1 MSQEAVGILDPS
13 PAGISDQDR
22 RWALLRWL
30 SVKLG
35 DAPHGATLEA
45 AERFEEFLAERA
57 AGRKRS
63 REVPSKVGHSKI
75 GQAKID
81 QPKVDQP
88 KIDQPKVAHP
98 KIDQPKI
105 DQPKLE
111 MTKTP
116 ARRIVF
122 SAADAELAF
131 EELGAAMLRK
141 PNRISRNP
149 SRWLKP

>member
-63 REVPSKVGHSKI
+63 REVPSKVG
-75 GQAKID
+75 Q
-81 QPKVDQP
+81 
-88 KIDQPKVAHP
+88 P

>member
-22 RWALLRWL
+22 RWAILRWL
-30 SVKLG
+30 SIKLS
-35 DAPHGATLEA
+35 DAPHGDTFEA
-45 AERFEEFLAERA
+45 AEKFEEFLAERV

-63 REVPSKVGHSKI
+63 TETLSKVGC
-75 GQAKID
+75 
-81 QPKVDQP
+81 P
-88 KIDQPKVAHP
+88 KIEKVKAS
-98 KIDQPKI
+98 
-105 DQPKLE
+105 
-111 MTKTP
+111 

-122 SAADAELAF
+122 TAADAELAF

-149 SRWLKP
+149 PRLLHKR

>member
-1 MSQEAVGILDPS
+1 MSQEAVGILVPS
-13 PAGISDQDR
+13 PSGLSDQDR

-35 DAPHGATLEA
+35 DAPHSATLEA

-57 AGRKRS
+57 AGRRRS
-63 REVPSKVGHSKI
+63 KEAPSKVG
-75 GQAKID
+75 D
-81 QPKVDQP
+81 PKVGQP
-88 KIDQPKVAHP
+88 KIDHP
-98 KIDQPKI
+98 NI
-105 DQPKLE
+105 E

>member
-1 MSQEAVGILDPS
+1 MSQEAVGILDLS

-35 DAPHGATLEA
+35 EAPHGATLEA
-45 AERFEEFLAERA
+45 AERFEEFLAARA

-63 REVPSKVGHSKI
+63 KKTP
-75 GQAKID
+75 
-81 QPKVDQP
+81 PKVDQP
-88 KIDQPKVAHP
+88 KVDHP

-105 DQPKLE
+105 DQPKIDQPKIE